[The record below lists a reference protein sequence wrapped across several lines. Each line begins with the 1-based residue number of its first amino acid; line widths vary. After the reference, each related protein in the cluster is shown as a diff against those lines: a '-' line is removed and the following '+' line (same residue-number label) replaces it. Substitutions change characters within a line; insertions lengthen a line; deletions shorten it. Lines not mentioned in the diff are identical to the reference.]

1 VQYNYLKWIKLL
13 RWTAVITTLAALMLI
28 LGVAMLM
35 RNTSISNIAKCQLN
49 MPEIYGAVER
59 YRATHD
65 DKYPPDLDI
74 LRKEYMK
81 DPSVLICPLDKSN
94 SGKTSYTYTPP
105 KEDADGSDILI
116 SCNRHRVRDDFPILE
131 VYITV
136 DGDAGFRP
144 EPKDESLPKPKKP
157 ATIDKDTQPTITR

>member
-1 VQYNYLKWIKLL
+1 MRWIKLL

-28 LGVAMLM
+28 LAVTLLM
-35 RNTSISNIAKCQLN
+35 RYPTVSDIVECQLN
-49 MPEIYGAVER
+49 MPEIYGAVQR

-65 DKYPPDLDI
+65 DQYPPSLDV

-81 DPSVLICPLDKSN
+81 DTSVLTCPLDKSK

-105 KEDADGSDILI
+105 KEDANDDDILI
-116 SCNRHRVRDDFPILE
+116 SCNRHRVRHDLPVIE

-136 DGDAGFRP
+136 GGVAGFKPESENDSPAKADGD
-144 EPKDESLPKPKKP
+144 KIKPKSP
-157 ATIDKDTQPTITR
+157 NDKSQSSTTR